1 MKAKGIWKVTNKG
14 KSGFFYGYVMV
25 TSGFFIMAIVWGANR
40 TFGVFLEPMLREF
53 GWTRAGTSGAFTLVM
68 VLMGCTGALAGRMT
82 DRIGPKAV
90 VISCGIFLG
99 AGYLLISLVET
110 IWQFYLYYGVL
121 TGVGMGVST
130 PLMSIVP
137 RWFFKRRAL
146 MASIV
151 TAGPAF
157 GNMAMPLIF
166 SVLITAYG
174 WRVSYFML
182 GSITLASV
190 CGGALV
196 LKKDPSELGQTAHGA
211 NEADRCGSVGR
222 QEGLSFR
229 DAFHTIQFWLLC
241 FLFFCDFFLMNVV
254 TVHIVIHAEDLGFS
268 PTDAASVLSLAAG
281 VCIVARVLIGAVADT
296 IGIKPVFIACF
307 GMAVIAFLL
316 LLFAKSLWMLY
327 LFAGIFGFGL
337 WSSGGLIV
345 PLTADLFGLRSY
357 GAIYGSVFLTGAI
370 GGAFGPVLIGYLFD
384 ISGSYTLS
392 FMVCLSISIL
402 GVGALAVLKPVV
414 KDAM

>member
-1 MKAKGIWKVTNKG
+1 
-14 KSGFFYGYVMV
+14 
-25 TSGFFIMAIVWGANR
+25 
-40 TFGVFLEPMLREF
+40 
-53 GWTRAGTSGAFTLVM
+53 
-68 VLMGCTGALAGRMT
+68 
-82 DRIGPKAV
+82 
-90 VISCGIFLG
+90 
-99 AGYLLISLVET
+99 
-110 IWQFYLYYGVL
+110 
-121 TGVGMGVST
+121 
-130 PLMSIVP
+130 
-137 RWFFKRRAL
+137 
-146 MASIV
+146 
-151 TAGPAF
+151 
-157 GNMAMPLIF
+157 
-166 SVLITAYG
+166 
-174 WRVSYFML
+174 
-182 GSITLASV
+182 
-190 CGGALV
+190 
-196 LKKDPSELGQTAHGA
+196 
-211 NEADRCGSVGR
+211 
-222 QEGLSFR
+222 
-229 DAFHTIQFWLLC
+229 
-241 FLFFCDFFLMNVV
+241 MNVV

-384 ISGSYTLS
+384 ISGSYTLA